1 MGFEVTTNSF
11 KRFIFYIKEI
21 LMSKKADN
29 LSLNFFQFAKI
40 FYPFQRDISRVF
52 EKYYY
57 QKEKENLVITE
68 EEFELM
74 ANILAF

>member
-1 MGFEVTTNSF
+1 
-11 KRFIFYIKEI
+11 
-21 LMSKKADN
+21 MSKKADN